1 MTATLPRRLITFP
14 AALLTFILVVM
25 GVRLGASEDLIG
37 RGMYPS
43 FVAEETALSVV
54 PNEDTQPTET
64 PLNFDLK
71 APSGGTDQTQADLL
85 KLLEEKQVA
94 AGLFTQTNNYR
105 SHAYAIYDPSG
116 QLPWLKNFD
125 LTPGTERKAILVSGS
140 ACDMLWQE
148 SHKACDVIPEHTEIL
163 GSVDAPQDQWGNIQY
178 LLVPATSDPV
188 FQGTLIFNEKSKGVV
203 SEATDLLE
211 NSGYSVTKVGTSFY
225 QEVAVFLQFSLILL
239 IGLLVALF
247 FYWRKTTT
255 QLETR
260 LARSKI
266 ISGALIG
273 WVVGGI
279 LTYLHYSESAGE
291 KIFLAAV
298 SFILMVV
305 ILQLIY
311 PKTEPQKLTVNYGL
325 SWISLGIVGLVFI
338 GAASSLASFADGPR
352 TYYHKGSIHQA
363 LSEKNPAYFDD
374 VVGPRESESRPTE
387 ALETLAA
394 LIEQDKAYA
403 VGAEDI
409 KPDQSNDPGAEIW
422 DDYMSRPHTQFY
434 LLGDKIREVQAD
446 TQLCD
451 PAPCA
456 MSGDEVRIMPENL
469 EIAGHNFDLTAAPNN
484 AKGSIFA
491 ASRSYR
497 SIDHALLVRLPAED
511 IAALDDEAARAVLLG
526 TVFTGASDAEIN
538 KIIEQ
543 AATAGVILSQEHY
556 QDVNHR
562 IYTPTE
568 ILSHPSLWLHIAA
581 MALLGM
587 MFFIIA
593 RWLITRENINRMLS
607 VFGVIGVGII
617 IPTIIAP
624 WSSLFMNGGDWAV
637 LVYPCAIVGAL
648 VLMGIL
654 LGAAR
659 GVPIKS
665 SR

>member
-1 MTATLPRRLITFP
+1 MTPTLPRRLITFP
-14 AALLTFILVVM
+14 AALMTFILVVL
-25 GVRLGASEDLIG
+25 GVQLGASEEKIG
-37 RGMYPS
+37 WNMYPS
-43 FVAEETALSVV
+43 FVAEETALSLL
-54 PNEDTQPTET
+54 PNADPQATET
-64 PLNFDLK
+64 QLNFDLK
-71 APSGGTDQTQADLL
+71 APADGKDKTQADLL

-94 AGLFTQTNNYR
+94 AGLFTETSNYR
-105 SHAYAIYDPSG
+105 SHAYAIYDPSR

-148 SHKACDVIPEHTEIL
+148 SNKACDVIPEHTEIL
-163 GSVDAPQDQWGNIQY
+163 GSVDAPQDNWGNTQY
-178 LLVPATSDPV
+178 LLIPATSDPV
-188 FQGTLIFNEKSKGVV
+188 FQGTLIFNEKSKEVV

-211 NSGYSVTKVGTSFY
+211 NSGYSVTKVGTFFY

-255 QLETR
+255 QLGTR

-266 ISGALIG
+266 TSGALIG

-279 LTYLHYSESAGE
+279 ITYLHYSESAGE

-311 PKTEPQKLTVNYGL
+311 PKTESQKPMVSAL
-325 SWISLGIVGLVFI
+325 SWVSLGVAGLVFI
-338 GAASSLASFADGPR
+338 GAAASLASFADGPR
-352 TYYHKGSIHQA
+352 TYYHKGSIHEV

-403 VGAEDI
+403 VGSEDI
-409 KPDQSNDPGAEIW
+409 KPEQSNDPGAEIR

-456 MSGDEVRIMPENL
+456 MSGDEVRIMPNYL

-491 ASRSYR
+491 ADRSYQ

-511 IAALDDEAARAVLLG
+511 IAALHDEAARAVLLG
-526 TVFTGASDAEIN
+526 TVFTGASNAEIN
-538 KIIEQ
+538 EIIQQ

-562 IYTPTE
+562 IYTPTK
-568 ILSHPSLWLHIAA
+568 ILSHPSLWLRIAA

-587 MFFIIA
+587 MFFTIA
-593 RWLITRENINRMLS
+593 RGLIARENIHPMLS
-607 VFGVIGVGII
+607 VVGVIIVGII

-624 WSSLFMNGGDWAV
+624 WSSLFMNGEDWAV

-659 GVPIKS
+659 GMPLKS

>member
-14 AALLTFILVVM
+14 AALMTLILVVL
-25 GVRLGASEDLIG
+25 GVQLGTSADKTGWS
-37 RGMYPS
+37 MYPS
-43 FVAEETALSVV
+43 FVAEETALSLL
-54 PNEDTQPTET
+54 PNKDTQPTDT
-64 PLNFDLK
+64 PLNFDLQ

-85 KLLEEKQVA
+85 KLLKEKQVA
-94 AGLFTQTNNYR
+94 AGLFTRTSHYS

-148 SHKACDVIPEHTEIL
+148 SKKACDVIPEHTKIL
-163 GSVDAPQDQWGNIQY
+163 GSVDAAQDYWGNTQY
-178 LLVPATSDPV
+178 VFIPAISDPV
-188 FQGTLIFNEKSKGVV
+188 FQGTLIFNEKSKEVV
-203 SEATDLLE
+203 SKATKLLE
-211 NSGYSVTKVGTSFY
+211 DSGYSVTKQGDTSNMELPVLLGFP
-225 QEVAVFLQFSLILL
+225 LILVL
-239 IGLLVALF
+239 GLLVALH
-247 FYWRKTTT
+247 FYWRKTQT

-273 WVVGGI
+273 WIIGGI
-279 LTYLHYSESAGE
+279 LTYLHYEESAGE

-311 PKTEPQKLTVNYGL
+311 PKAESQKPTLSAGL

-338 GAASSLASFADGPR
+338 GAAASLASFADGPR
-352 TYYHKGSIHQA
+352 TYYHKGSIHQV
-363 LSEKNPAYFDD
+363 LSEKNPAYFED

-394 LIEQDKAYA
+394 LIAQDKAYA
-403 VGAEDI
+403 VGYEDI
-409 KPDQSNDPGAEIW
+409 KYERSNDPAAKIW
-422 DDYMSRPHTQFY
+422 EDQMSRPHMQFY
-434 LLGDKIREVQAD
+434 LFGDKIREVQTD

-451 PAPCA
+451 PLPCA
-456 MSGDEVRIMPENL
+456 MSGDEVRISPQYL
-469 EIAGHNFDLTAAPNN
+469 EIAGHNFDLTAAPNK

-491 ASRSYR
+491 ASRDYR
-497 SIDHALLVRLPAED
+497 SINHALLVRLTEED
-511 IAALDDEAARAVLLG
+511 IAALKDEAARAVLLG

-538 KIIEQ
+538 KIIQQ
-543 AATAGVILSQEHY
+543 AATAGVILSQQHY
-556 QDVNHR
+556 LDINHR

-568 ILSHPSLWLHIAA
+568 ILSHPSLWLRIAA
-581 MALLGM
+581 MTLLGM
-587 MFFIIA
+587 MFFSIS
-593 RWLITRENINRMLS
+593 RWLIARDTIHPMLS
-607 VFGVIGVGII
+607 VFGVIAVGII

-624 WSSLFMNGGDWAV
+624 WSSLFMNGADWAI
-637 LVYPCAIVGAL
+637 LVYPCAIIGAL

-654 LGAAR
+654 IGAAR
-659 GVPIKS
+659 VMPDKP